1 MKKLLIIIAAF
12 SFLIACQSNS
22 KSSDANKVSA
32 KEKVEL
38 VKMEFDVTGMTC
50 TGCEKSVENG
60 LKKVEGVKEVKASH
74 KNNKVTIQVEKDR
87 VDREALA
94 QKIET
99 VGYVV
104 TR

>member
-12 SFLIACQSNS
+12 SFLFACQSNT
-22 KSSDANKVSA
+22 KSTEANKASA

-50 TGCEKSVENG
+50 TGCEKSVEKG
-60 LKKVEGVKEVKASH
+60 LKKVEGVREVKASH
-74 KNNKVTIQVEKDR
+74 KNNRVTVQVEKDR

-99 VGYVV
+99 VGYIVQ
-104 TR
+104 R